1 MEVPHILVADDE
13 PVVRDFIRHTL
24 EAAGYIVLT
33 AANGEEALQVSR
45 AFPTT
50 IHLLVADVLMPK
62 LGGVALRE
70 RILLERPAIKVL
82 LVSGAVNQPL
92 QGMEF
97 LQKPFQADTLIH
109 HVRRLLLDA
118 QAQPQTSEPNQLNSR
133 RRATR
138 Q

>member
-1 MEVPHILVADDE
+1 MEKPHILVADDE
-13 PVVRDFIRHTL
+13 PMVRDFVCHIL

-33 AANGEEALQVSR
+33 AADGEEALLVSR

-50 IHLLVADVLMPK
+50 IHLLVADVFMPK

-70 RILLERPAIKVL
+70 RILQERPAIKVL

-92 QGMEF
+92 EGMEF
-97 LQKPFQADTLIH
+97 LRKPFRAETLIH
-109 HVRRLLLDA
+109 YVQRLLLDA
-118 QAQPQTSEPNQLNSR
+118 RAQPQTSGPNRLASQ

-138 Q
+138 